1 LDIDYRKGIIE
12 MKGNAQLLQALN
24 GLLADEMGAVNQYM
38 VHAEMVEDWGYGK
51 LGKMIE
57 TRAIAEMKH
66 AEKLIGRILFLE
78 GIPVVDKLSPIH
90 IGSEVPKM
98 FEYDHGAELGAI
110 KAYNAA
116 IKLAAEVSDNA
127 TKEILDSI
135 LNDEDAHLDEIEAQQ
150 EQIKQMGL
158 PQYLSIQIG

>member
-158 PQYLSIQIG
+158 PQYLSIHIG

>member
-12 MKGNAQLLQALN
+12 MKGNARLLQALN